1 MSRWMMP
8 WAWTGG
14 VRRGLEMEQD
24 RHTILEPQ
32 NHVAQP
38 AAALLLAVG
47 VSALVEANL
56 HNDALLAHLHD
67 HVERV
72 FLGVVE
78 DFNEGDEVGV
88 VQLLHNGNLLLDELK
103 GSHLLD
109 RRLGMAMQ
117 GRVEANAGGQGT
129 AAGGGAAQQVGL
141 GALAQ
146 ARL

>member
-24 RHTILEPQ
+24 RHTVFEPQ

-47 VSALVEANL
+47 VSALIKANL
-56 HNDALLAHLHD
+56 HDDALLAHLHD

-72 FLGVVE
+72 FFGVVE
-78 DFNEGDEVGV
+78 DLNEGDEVGV
-88 VQLLHNGNLLLDELK
+88 VQLLHNGNLLLDELE
-103 GSHLLD
+103 GSHLFD
-109 RRLGMAMQ
+109 
-117 GRVEANAGGQGT
+117 
-129 AAGGGAAQQVGL
+129 
-141 GALAQ
+141 
-146 ARL
+146 